1 MNTYGLTVEDV
12 LIHYMYVGLYD
23 CDIPLDC
30 FVQLLHRVG
39 RSLVSLVLS
48 GTNLTLAMVLYL
60 LRMCP
65 ALKLFQYQV
74 GNRYAAP
81 PIPVELDDRALPDTL
96 PKLRR
101 LVISNGGVQPPLEM
115 LLRHCPSS
123 LELLWLDPDD
133 YQHDRSW
140 PIHLLE
146 TLDVGTFYYTSTA
159 TTGITYD
166 YKCHPYAGAQGIYQD
181 DDYDAAAINESLST
195 IEHHIHNLRCR
206 MIPGMVIQSRG
217 WLNDRMLMPLLNKK
231 RDHPTQILAL
241 GQCPQVTSESLCR
254 LLVAHI
260 PASLTYLEL
269 EKADNVKAIHLI
281 ALIKQSSA
289 LLHTVRLRR
298 MNSVT
303 NGVVDAL
310 SNGSRLEHVD
320 LSYCNS
326 ITDDALK
333 RFIDKQWNRIK
344 TLDTV
349 GCNAIT
355 FDAINY
361 CWLRMGFG

>member
-1 MNTYGLTVEDV
+1 MKHSFVC
-12 LIHYMYVGLYD
+12 IALYD

-39 RSLVSLVLS
+39 QSLVSLVLS

-60 LRMCP
+60 LQMCP
-65 ALKLFQYQV
+65 NLESFHFQV

-81 PIPVELDDRALPDTL
+81 PIPVELDDRALPDML

-101 LVISNGGVQPPLEM
+101 LMLSNGGVQPPLQM

-133 YQHDRSW
+133 FQRDRNW
-140 PIHLLE
+140 PIRLLE
-146 TLDVGTFYYTSTA
+146 TLDITAFYYTSTA
-159 TTGITYD
+159 TTDIN
-166 YKCHPYAGAQGIYQD
+166 KCHPSYSVQRVYQEND
-181 DDYDAAAINESLST
+181 HDTSAINEDFFE
-195 IEHHIHNLRCR
+195 EHMHRKV
-206 MIPGMVIQSRG
+206 IPGIVIQSRG
-217 WLNDRMLMPLLNKK
+217 WLNDRMLLPVLNNKK
-231 RDHPTQILAL
+231 RHQPMQILSL
-241 GQCPQVTSESLCR
+241 GQCPQVTSDSLCK
-254 LLVAHI
+254 LLVAPI

-269 EKADNVKAIHLI
+269 DKADKVNAVHLI
-281 ALIKQSSA
+281 SIIKQSSG

-298 MNSVT
+298 MKSVT
-303 NGVVDAL
+303 NSVVDAL
-310 SNGSRLEHVD
+310 GDTTRLEHVD

-333 RFIDKQWNRIK
+333 RFIDKQCSRIK

-349 GCNAIT
+349 GCKAIT

>member
-1 MNTYGLTVEDV
+1 M
-12 LIHYMYVGLYD
+12 
-23 CDIPLDC
+23 
-30 FVQLLHRVG
+30 
-39 RSLVSLVLS
+39 SLVLS

-65 ALKLFQYQV
+65 DLELFQYQV

-81 PIPVELDDRALPDTL
+81 PIPVELDDRALSDML

-101 LVISNGGVQPPLEM
+101 LVLSNGGVQPPLQM

-159 TTGITYD
+159 TTSIS
-166 YKCHPYAGAQGIYQD
+166 YKCHPYGVHGMYQED
-181 DDYDAAAINESLST
+181 DHDAAAINESLLA
-195 IEHHIHNLRCR
+195 IEDHVHNLRCR

-217 WLNDRMLMPLLNKK
+217 WLNDRILSPLLNKK
-231 RDHPTQILAL
+231 RDRPTQVLAL
-241 GQCPQVTSESLCR
+241 GQCPQVTSESLCK
-254 LLVAHI
+254 LLVAHM

-269 EKADNVKAIHLI
+269 DKADKVKAIHLI
-281 ALIKQSSA
+281 ALIKQSSS

-298 MNSVT
+298 MKSVT

-310 SNGSRLEHVD
+310 SDASRLEHVD

-333 RFIDKQWNRIK
+333 RFIDKQGNRLK

-349 GCNAIT
+349 GCKAIT
-355 FDAINY
+355 FDAVNY
-361 CWLRMGFG
+361 CWLRMGFGFG